1 MQTFLNFHSQQKFE
15 KSFNATFVPLI
26 PKKVGATELRVILLV
41 FETCSVLE
49 VNWRKISL
57 FQVQEVQQIQV
68 LASSLDCRVE
78 NLLYVGMRLGSKH
91 KALEIWDGNIEKTEF
106 FF

>member
-1 MQTFLNFHSQQKFE
+1 MFE

-26 PKKVGATELRVILLV
+26 PKKMGATELILLV
-41 FETCSVLE
+41 FEACSVLE

-57 FQVQEVQQIQV
+57 FQLQEVQQIQL

-78 NLLYVGMRLGSKH
+78 NLPTVYVGMPLCSKH
-91 KALEIWDGNIEKTEF
+91 KALGIWDVIIETTEKKI
-106 FF
+106 